1 MHKLT
6 LLPLLAFL
14 LAGCVAAPTRSE
26 PDEFKSLQRGRV
38 PATNVA
44 AFTDCLMDGF
54 GSAHFSLTNVSTRQQ
69 RRADGYRVETET
81 SGILLVSADIF
92 ESGLVELFESSAAA
106 LINTV
111 GEREAFS
118 KCLARLGVK
127 G

>member
-38 PATNVA
+38 PATSVA

-54 GSAHFSLTNVSTRQQ
+54 GSAHFALTNLSTRQQ
-69 RRADGYRVETET
+69 RRTDGYRVETVANG
-81 SGILLVSADIF
+81 SILVSADVL
-92 ESGLVELFESSAAA
+92 ESGLVELFESSTAA

-118 KCLARLGVK
+118 KCLARLGEK
-127 G
+127 R